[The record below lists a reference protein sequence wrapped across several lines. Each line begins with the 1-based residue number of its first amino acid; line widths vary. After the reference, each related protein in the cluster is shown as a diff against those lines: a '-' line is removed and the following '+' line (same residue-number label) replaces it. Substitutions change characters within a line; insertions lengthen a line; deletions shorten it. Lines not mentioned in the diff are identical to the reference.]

1 MDRKQGRTWVH
12 RATVGSS
19 WSKAPAPSPS
29 RAAAAAF
36 PCRSPAWLRVEKAAA
51 KFPGQA
57 ALAQVKVAQEAGEP
71 EKQLIFCCFYN
82 FKPVGPGGPE
92 SPHDRTC

>member
-12 RATVGSS
+12 WTTVGSS
-19 WSKAPAPSPS
+19 WPKAPALPSS
-29 RAAAAAF
+29 RAAAAGF

-71 EKQLIFCCFYN
+71 EKQVIFCCFSN